1 MEKIDKKRAI
11 IYASVLFGVL
21 IVFAISVRTL
31 SSKVGEFI
39 RNASNSPIISFSTAG
54 CGSPSVSY
62 GVGEV
67 DQTFGVSSEIFKDA
81 LGEAESIWE
90 KGSGDDLFSYS
101 GDPEVVVNLVF
112 DERQA
117 ETNYLKEILGS
128 IESNKDKLEALKKEY
143 EKLTAEIIPIEVEF
157 SEAKKEYEALVNEL
171 NSTIA
176 LYNVRKEA
184 YEESV
189 AYWNKRGGAPKKDYE
204 RLVKEYDDVRIL
216 YGQVSMRDDLAK
228 ASFDDLRI
236 KADAYN
242 IEAGKINTVAGIIN
256 RLAERLNE
264 SATDYNKLQG
274 DRDEFVTGLY
284 TSVGGKETIDIYQF
298 YDYREL
304 VIILAHEM
312 GHALG
317 LGHGSDQNSIMYPKV
332 GDQPLSLS
340 SEDVSMLKEVCSK
353 K

>member
-1 MEKIDKKRAI
+1 MEKYDKKRAV
-11 IYASVLFGVL
+11 IYASVLFAVI
-21 IVFAISVRTL
+21 IVVAVGIKTL
-31 SSKVGEFI
+31 SSSVGEFI
-39 RNASNSPIISFSTAG
+39 RNASNSPIISFSSAG
-54 CGSPSVSY
+54 CGSVSVSY

-67 DQTFGVSSEIFKDA
+67 DQTFGVSPEIFRDA
-81 LGEAESIWE
+81 LREAEGIWE

-101 GDPEVVVNLVF
+101 NDPKVVVNLVF

-117 ETNYLKEILGS
+117 ETNYLKETLGS
-128 IESNKDKLEALKKEY
+128 IESNKDKLEALKGEY
-143 EKLTAEIIPIEVEF
+143 EKLAAEIIPIESEF
-157 SEAKKEYEALVNEL
+157 ADAKKEYEALVNEL

-176 LYNVRKEA
+176 LYNVRKET

-216 YGQVSMRDDLAK
+216 YGQVSMRDELAK
-228 ASFDDLRI
+228 ASFETLKV

-264 SATDYNKLQG
+264 SAVDYNKLQG
-274 DRDEFVTGLY
+274 ERDEFVTGLY
-284 TSVGGKETIDIYQF
+284 TSSGGKETIDIYQF

-304 VIILAHEM
+304 VIILTHEM

-317 LGHGSDQNSIMYPKV
+317 LGHGTDPNSIMYPKV
-332 GDQPLSLS
+332 SDQPLSLS
-340 SEDVSMLKEVCSK
+340 AEDVNMLKEVCSK